1 MNVFV
6 LVPMEDGIVRD
17 VQALPTQEAAA
28 TAERAWLSA
37 QRIQTE
43 KEREHRSDWGTGI
56 AIWEC
61 EVANPT

>member
-1 MNVFV
+1 MIVYV

-17 VQALPTQEAAA
+17 VQAFLTQAAA
-28 TAERAWLSA
+28 SEAERAWLKT
-37 QRIQTE
+37 QGIHTN

-61 EVANPT
+61 EPPG

>member
-17 VQALPTQEAAA
+17 VQAFPTRDAAA
-28 TAERAWLSA
+28 TAERIWLNTHGIHSV
-37 QRIQTE
+37 R
-43 KEREHRSDWGTGI
+43 EREHRSDWGTGI

-61 EVANPT
+61 DMPNPS

>member
-17 VQALPTQEAAA
+17 VQVLPTRDAAA
-28 TAERAWLSA
+28 ASERAWLNA
-37 QRIQTE
+37 QGIHTDE
-43 KEREHRSDWGTGI
+43 EREHRSDWGTGI

-61 EVANPT
+61 EIHNPS